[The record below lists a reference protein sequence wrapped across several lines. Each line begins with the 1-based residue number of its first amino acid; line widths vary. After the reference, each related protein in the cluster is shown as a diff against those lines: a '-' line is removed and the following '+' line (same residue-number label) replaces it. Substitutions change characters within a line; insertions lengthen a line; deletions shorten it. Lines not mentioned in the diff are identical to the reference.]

1 LKHTLYLMLF
11 TRIIKS
17 GIDAPIDG
25 LQRLLYPN
33 IVTAW
38 GLNADSAADYNSYSR
53 AYRNQTEE
61 GYVPEVFVGGKEYKE
76 VLVNDKIKALS
87 FFSVGETIQ
96 FSGNQLQADVSL
108 LFFVNLTKINASSE
122 RADETVRQQIVQMV
136 QGIKAFGF
144 AFTGI
149 ETGVDSVLRDYEGL
163 RRNPGVKFRDM
174 HPFHCFKLNFTVRY
188 KSNC

>member
-1 LKHTLYLMLF
+1 MLF

-33 IVTAW
+33 IVAAW

-53 AYRNQTEE
+53 AYRNQTED
-61 GYVPEVFVGGKEYKE
+61 GYIPEVFVSGKEYKE

-87 FFSVGETIQ
+87 FFAVGENTRFQ
-96 FSGNQLQADVSL
+96 GNQLEADVSM

-122 RADETVRQQIVQMV
+122 RADEEVRQQIIQMV
-136 QGIKAFGF
+136 QGIKSFGF
-144 AFTGI
+144 AFTGV
-149 ETGVDSVLRDYEGL
+149 ETGVDSVLRDYDGL
-163 RRNPGVKFRDM
+163 RKSPGFKFRDM